1 MAGWLTNDITRL
13 TGLMESACAEIECT
27 ECPFHKYTE
36 CPGELIFTITISLE
50 TLRRAVERCGNMFK
64 EQL

>member
-13 TGLMESACAEIECT
+13 NGIMERACAEIDCR

-36 CPGELIFTITISLE
+36 CPGDLIVSVCISLE
-50 TLRRAVERCGNMFK
+50 TLRRAVEKCGNMLK